1 MACPLSG
8 EGSGESDPG
17 GCGQLASVTDGPG
30 VEADGGVLRAN
41 DRSSGCRV
49 NLEQGG
55 KTPRQ
60 TLVTWATVFQLL
72 LKL

>member
-1 MACPLSG
+1 M
-8 EGSGESDPG
+8 
-17 GCGQLASVTDGPG
+17 ASVTDGAG
-30 VEADGGVLRAN
+30 LEEDGGVLRAN

-55 KTPRQ
+55 KTPPK